1 MQASST
7 TILGLLSA
15 VKQFAI
21 PVYQRP
27 YSWKIEQCKQFWKD
41 IIDAGRTEQSHFIGS
56 IVYIEEAKGTA
67 TNPAPKMVIDGQQRL
82 TTMMLLLEAL
92 ARHLPDDYSER
103 ESSMPKHLRH
113 YYLRNEVE
121 TGNTRYKLLLSKT
134 DKETLC
140 ALLDQLPL
148 PATSSVRITENFR
161 FFKDAIAKTKDFGTI
176 LDGLN
181 RLLVVD
187 IALEMGK
194 DNPQLIFES
203 LNSTGLRLSQAD
215 LIRNYLLM
223 GLPQGEQKQLYE
235 GYWWPMENDF
245 GQEAYQNYFDFFM
258 RDYLSLRAGQTPTMA
273 LIYETF
279 KGRVQ
284 RENIAPTVKD
294 IHKTASRYTRLALGH
309 EPSATLRPIFVHI
322 ALLVQVAW
330 PFLLKVYEDYEAQ
343 IIREKDFV
351 EIASMVENY
360 VFRRAICE
368 LPPNS
373 LDKTFTNIL
382 RQATLNKVDSVD
394 YVASVK
400 AAFLLLK
407 DKRRFP
413 RDDEF
418 TNALLTRNI
427 YKSKIA
433 HYFLCKLERHLSG
446 KEQADLS
453 TCTIEHIMPQTMTE
467 AWQKELGEDWQG
479 IHAKCVHTAG
489 NLTLTGYNPEY
500 GNRPFAAKRDD
511 AKGYK
516 ESIFSLN
523 SSLSEVEQ
531 WNETAIRH
539 RATMLAHEAVKIWP
553 LPFMDEVEL
562 ANFAPQKNGATY
574 TLEDHP
580 HAYSG
585 PMRELFQHLRQE
597 ILGLDDG
604 LHKEILK
611 LYIAYKIKTNI
622 VDIVPQKA
630 KLRIS
635 LNMPFEALDDPRNVA
650 KDASKLGR
658 WGNGGVEVGINTM
671 DDVPY
676 TMELIKQA
684 VAYHNRS
691 NYSME

>member
-27 YSWKIEQCKQFWKD
+27 YSWKIDQCKQFWKD

-134 DKETLC
+134 DKDTLC
-140 ALLDQLPL
+140 ALLDQIPL
-148 PATSSVRITENFR
+148 PATSSVRIEENFQ
-161 FFKDAIAKTKDFGTI
+161 FFQNAITKTKDFGTI

-181 RLLVVD
+181 RLLVVE
-187 IALEMGK
+187 IALETGK

-245 GQEAYQNYFDFFM
+245 GQDAYQSYFDFFM
-258 RDYLSLRAGQTPTMA
+258 RDYLSLRTGQTPTMA

-284 RENIAPTVKD
+284 RADIAPTVKD

-309 EPSATLRPIFVHI
+309 EPSHTLRPIFANI

-330 PFLLKVYEDYEAQ
+330 PFLLKVYEDYDAN
-343 IIREKDFV
+343 IITENDFV

-373 LDKTFTNIL
+373 LDKTFTSIL
-382 RQATLNKVDSVD
+382 RQATLSKVDSTD

-418 TNALLTRNI
+418 MDALLTRNL

-453 TCTIEHIMPQTMTE
+453 TCTIEHIMPQSITYS
-467 AWQKELGEDWQG
+467 WQAELGETWQEV
-479 IHAKCVHTAG
+479 HEKYLHTAG
-489 NLTLTGYNPEY
+489 NLTLTGYNAEY

-511 AKGYK
+511 VKGYK
-516 ESIFSLN
+516 HSIFSL
-523 SSLSEVEQ
+523 SRSLCEVAQ
-531 WNETAIRH
+531 WNEMAICN
-539 RATMLAHEAVKIWP
+539 RATMLAHEAVKVWP
-553 LPFMDEVEL
+553 LPFMDEAEL
-562 ANFAPQKNGATY
+562 TLFAPQKDGATY

-585 PMRELFQHLRQE
+585 PMRELFQYLRQE
-597 ILGLDDG
+597 ILGLDSSIYED
-604 LHKEILK
+604 ILK
-611 LYIAYKIKTNI
+611 RYIAYKIKTNI
-622 VDIVPQKA
+622 VDVAPRKSKIRLVLIMPLDA
-630 KLRIS
+630 LHDPLGLIEDIS
-635 LNMPFEALDDPRNVA
+635 GI
-650 KDASKLGR
+650 GR
-658 WGNGGVEVGINTM
+658 WGRVRISKM

-676 TMELIKQA
+676 VMGLIRQ
-684 VAYHNRS
+684 VVDYHNRL
-691 NYSME
+691 NRKMK